1 MLAKRVDS
9 LEASPTLAMGK
20 KAKDMIADGI
30 DVVNLSQ
37 GEPDFNTPDNIGRA
51 ARIAI
56 KDHLTDSYTATNGLV
71 ELKNAVVAAAKRDY
85 NVSLLTDQVVI
96 TTGAKLALYALMQ
109 ILVDPGDLV
118 ITSAPFWVS
127 YSEQVKLAG
136 GSFKA
141 IVSSDPQFKLTIDD
155 LNKLE
160 EKPKVVILN
169 TPNNPSGAVY
179 SKNELESIISWTKT
193 NDVYLILDEIYGKL
207 VYGDTVFHS
216 GLSLESLVNSK
227 MIIINGVSK
236 AYAMTGWRIGWA
248 IADVSITHAMTK
260 ILGHLTS
267 NPTVV
272 AQYAAIE
279 ALNGQQKSVETM
291 RKSFE
296 SRLNFLYRDLS
307 EIDNISIPFK
317 PSGSFYIFFK
327 IDSKFMK
334 KNNFKNTNEIS
345 MALLSE
351 EKLAIP
357 SGEGFGMPGYLRLSY
372 AKSEAELIEAVKR
385 LKHFF
390 S

>member
-9 LEASPTLAMGK
+9 LEVSPTLAMGK

-51 ARIAI
+51 ALIAI

-155 LNKLE
+155 LNKF
-160 EKPKVVILN
+160 
-169 TPNNPSGAVY
+169 A
-179 SKNELESIISWTKT
+179 
-193 NDVYLILDEIYGKL
+193 
-207 VYGDTVFHS
+207 
-216 GLSLESLVNSK
+216 
-227 MIIINGVSK
+227 
-236 AYAMTGWRIGWA
+236 
-248 IADVSITHAMTK
+248 
-260 ILGHLTS
+260 
-267 NPTVV
+267 
-272 AQYAAIE
+272 
-279 ALNGQQKSVETM
+279 QKSINWT
-291 RKSFE
+291 
-296 SRLNFLYRDLS
+296 
-307 EIDNISIPFK
+307 
-317 PSGSFYIFFK
+317 IF
-327 IDSKFMK
+327 IQLIRQHLRYDCDY
-334 KNNFKNTNEIS
+334 KN
-345 MALLSE
+345 
-351 EKLAIP
+351 
-357 SGEGFGMPGYLRLSY
+357 
-372 AKSEAELIEAVKR
+372 
-385 LKHFF
+385 
-390 S
+390 

>member
-307 EIDNISIPFK
+307 EINNINIPFK